1 MGGTVKDRIIFKI
14 AFATSILGI
23 ICMIIFGGQIAP
35 KELQIIEIKPGM
47 LDEEV
52 TIEGVVTDIKET
64 PNKHTYF
71 LEIMDNTGKI
81 NVVVFE
87 NVAKDMEKNN
97 LKIHYLIK
105 RRIKVLGTITEYNGR
120 LELILK
126 DSKSLNVVA

>member
-35 KELQIIEIKPGM
+35 KELQIIEIKLGM

-52 TIEGVVTDIKET
+52 TIEGVVTDLKET

-71 LEIMDNTGKI
+71 LEIMDNTWKI
-81 NVVVFE
+81 NVLF
-87 NVAKDMEKNN
+87 
-97 LKIHYLIK
+97 LKM
-105 RRIKVLGTITEYNGR
+105 
-120 LELILK
+120 
-126 DSKSLNVVA
+126 